1 VLFAHYFD
9 NPGLLRRI
17 RRLRKNPLAGYAIAL
32 AAVAIATLVRLA
44 VAGLVSATVPFA
56 TYFLAIIFVALAC
69 GFWPGMAAVLLSVV
83 AGWFLFLA
91 PTFSFALHADET
103 WALLLFVLA
112 ASINVAL
119 TSGLIAALLIEDDRQ
134 KFLIQELRHRSQN
147 LFAVI
152 QTIVSR
158 SFVEGQTLSQTKHA
172 LDGRLGALARTHAML
187 ADRAWVG
194 APLKDIVEEEL
205 NGFAQQISITG
216 CDLVINTTAA
226 QSFAM
231 IVHELATNAT
241 KHGALSSPGGRNQ
254 DQRQHRRCRWQR
266 AVSIR
271 LERIGR
277 AAGRSACAT
286 RIRERNPVQYGEEL
300 RPECRSA
307 VSPGGFDLR
316 ADGAAQRDR
325 SALQRDRPARR
336 SAPILK
342 HDPEK
347 CAAVFGKDHAQTR
360 S

>member
-44 VAGLVSATVPFA
+44 VGGLVSATVPFA
-56 TYFLAIIFVALAC
+56 THFLAIVFVALAC

-83 AGWFLFLA
+83 AGWFLFLTPA
-91 PTFSFALHADET
+91 FSFALDANEA

-158 SFVEGQTLSQTKHA
+158 SFVEGQTLSQTKQA

-194 APLKDIVEEEL
+194 APLKDIVQEEL
-205 NGFAQQISITG
+205 NGFAQQISVTG

-241 KHGALSSPGGRNQ
+241 KHGALSSADG
-254 DQRQHRRCRWQR
+254 
-266 AVSIR
+266 
-271 LERIGR
+271 
-277 AAGRSACAT
+277 
-286 RIRERNPVQYGEEL
+286 RIRISGSIEGVDGKEQFRFVWSESGGPPAAPPTRRGFGSAILFNMAKSFGQNVEALY
-300 RPECRSA
+300 RPEGLTYELMVLLSA
-307 VSPGGFDLR
+307 IAPPSSAIAPHAEASPF
-316 ADGAAQRDR
+316 
-325 SALQRDRPARR
+325 
-336 SAPILK
+336 
-342 HDPEK
+342 
-347 CAAVFGKDHAQTR
+347 
-360 S
+360 